1 MEKTYQVT
9 GMTCQHCVMK
19 VKKALESIEGV
30 NAAEV
35 TLDPP
40 RAVVQMT
47 APIPVEALNEVLG
60 MYGAYALQ
68 EDVSTT
74 A

>member
-1 MEKTYQVT
+1 MEKTYRVT

-30 NAAEV
+30 ESASV
-35 TLDPP
+35 TLEPP
-40 RAVVQMT
+40 QAVVKMT
-47 APIPVEALNEVLG
+47 GEIPLEALNEVLS

-68 EDVSTT
+68 EALSTS